1 MTSEHPLHPPEAPAN
16 GEQAH
21 LSTLLL
27 HQLRYGEMEPVA
39 MQAARLHVDSCQRC
53 QSRLSA
59 QQANRSAFEVR
70 PVPAALRDLPSP
82 SLWLR
87 LLRLLQTDAL
97 VVPGLAVAAAL
108 LLLVVGTTRPGEHDA
123 LAPDGVRSKG
133 STEVELILEGEGL
146 MEAGASVQA
155 GDRIQIRVPAGPY
168 AEAWVGDADQVLGH
182 FDLQPEKATLAPFAL
197 TIDDEPGAESLTVI
211 LSEAPLARSEAE
223 GYLKRQSTRATPPA
237 GVRIQRLYLP
247 KERSR

>member
-1 MTSEHPLHPPEAPAN
+1 MTSEHPPQPPDPKRPA
-16 GEQAH
+16 EQPH

-27 HQLRYGEMEPVA
+27 HQLRYGELEPTA
-39 MQAARLHVDSCQRC
+39 MQAARAHVDGCPRC
-53 QSRLSA
+53 RSRLSA

-70 PVPAALRDLPSP
+70 PMPAALRDLPSP
-82 SLWLR
+82 SIWRR
-87 LLRLLQTDAL
+87 LVRFLQTDAL
-97 VVPGLAVAAAL
+97 AVPGLAVAAAL
-108 LLLVVGTTRPGEHDA
+108 LLLVVAAPQSDEHDP
-123 LAPDGVRSKG
+123 LGPDVVRSKG
-133 STEVELILEGEGL
+133 STEVELIREGEGV

-155 GDRIQIRVPAGPY
+155 GDRIQVRVPAGPY
-168 AEAWVGDADQVLGH
+168 SEAWVGDSEQVLGH
-182 FDLQPEKATLAPFAL
+182 FELQPEKATLAPFAL

-223 GYLKRQSTRATPPA
+223 GYLKRQTTRNTPPS